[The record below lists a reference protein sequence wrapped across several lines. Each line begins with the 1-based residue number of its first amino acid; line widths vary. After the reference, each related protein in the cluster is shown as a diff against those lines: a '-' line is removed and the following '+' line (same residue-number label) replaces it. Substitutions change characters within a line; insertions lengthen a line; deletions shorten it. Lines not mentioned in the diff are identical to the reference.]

1 MVDLDKVLRL
11 WRQRCKCR
19 SIGTAFTAQWVEIVG
34 GMPGF
39 GRGASDGRMA
49 GGGMSV
55 GDIGIKERMEG
66 GDGVPSLGSSQT
78 HGGRHAES
86 RLPLM
91 GGVHVWVRCLKLQ
104 IDPQVRLSA

>member
-1 MVDLDKVLRL
+1 MDLDKVLRL

-19 SIGTAFTAQWVEIVG
+19 SIGTAFAAQYVEIVG
-34 GMPGF
+34 GMAGF
-39 GRGASDGRMA
+39 GREASDGRMA
-49 GGGMSV
+49 GGMSV
-55 GDIGIKERMEG
+55 GDIGFQDRMEG
-66 GDGVPSLGSSQT
+66 GDGISSLGPSQT
-78 HGGRHAES
+78 HGGRHAGS